1 MKKEPIAVTVQ
12 ILGKDYRVS
21 CPREEQEG
29 LKNSARYLDRKMQ
42 EIKKGG
48 KIVGSER
55 VAVMAALNIAH
66 ELLQEQTVSSSRDE
80 VLKARIQGLQERI
93 TVALDSSH
101 QLQM

>member
-1 MKKEPIAVTVQ
+1 MKSNPVAVTVQ
-12 ILGKDYRVS
+12 ILGKDYRVA
-21 CPREEQEG
+21 CPSEEQEG

-42 EIKKGG
+42 EIKGSG

-55 VAVMAALNIAH
+55 VAVMAALNITH
-66 ELLQEQTVSSSRDE
+66 ELLREKTVTSSRDE

-93 TVALDSSH
+93 TVALDTNQ